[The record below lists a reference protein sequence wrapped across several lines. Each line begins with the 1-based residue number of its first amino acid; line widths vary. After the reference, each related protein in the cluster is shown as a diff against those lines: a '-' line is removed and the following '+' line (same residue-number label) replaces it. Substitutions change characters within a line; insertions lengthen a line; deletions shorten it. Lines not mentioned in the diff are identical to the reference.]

1 LVLEI
6 AAIFGRD
13 PSDPQRAVEL
23 LTLLNAYQDG
33 NRAAAAVESLSG
45 GLREVPRMPFGPR
58 LAVWRVARL
67 AAGRFWPGAGL
78 LIDGLTASN
87 ATDDLGRRAIR
98 FYQDRKAG

>member
-1 LVLEI
+1 
-6 AAIFGRD
+6 
-13 PSDPQRAVEL
+13 
-23 LTLLNAYQDG
+23 
-33 NRAAAAVESLSG
+33 
-45 GLREVPRMPFGPR
+45 MPFGPR